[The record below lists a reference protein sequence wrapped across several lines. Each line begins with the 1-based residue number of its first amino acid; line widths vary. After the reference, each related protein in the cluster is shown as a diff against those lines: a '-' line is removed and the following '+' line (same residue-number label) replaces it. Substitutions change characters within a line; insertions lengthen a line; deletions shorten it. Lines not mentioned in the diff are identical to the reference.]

1 MTIPEA
7 KPYVGKNCWVKWTDR
22 TGQAHGKV
30 LRVEDLRFVPL
41 YGTYIIGD
49 TEEVR
54 LEKVTEIRVV
64 D

>member
-7 KPYVGKNCWVKWTDR
+7 RPYVGKNCWVSWTDR
-22 TGQAHGKV
+22 SGQAHGKA
-30 LRVEDLRFVPL
+30 LHVEELRFVPL
-41 YGTYIIGD
+41 YGVYIIGD

-54 LEKVTEIRVV
+54 LEKVTEIRAL